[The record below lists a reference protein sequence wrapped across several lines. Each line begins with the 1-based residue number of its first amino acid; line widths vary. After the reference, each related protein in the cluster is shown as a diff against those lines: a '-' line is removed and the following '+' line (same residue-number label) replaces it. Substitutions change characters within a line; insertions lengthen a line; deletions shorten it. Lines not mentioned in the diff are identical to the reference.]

1 MEEIKKTLKR
11 LLAVTQYGVSRRL
24 LYEELELGIPSSRL
38 NCKIYANL
46 AMLE

>member
-24 LYEELELGIPSSRL
+24 LYEELGIPSSRL